1 MFTGIR
7 GDVMIK
13 TSSKNFGGTLLRNKN
28 IFPGIVK
35 YISKSLVFQSITVT
49 AVVSCS
55 GVSLA
60 QDVVLDSGNT
70 TWTSDTLVDGDLYV
84 GYNNKDIGL
93 TIANGAKVY
102 STNGYVGYRT
112 GSSGTVTVSGPGS
125 SWIIPRVNYVLANDI
140 TVNQNSTLNIENG
153 GNVDAKYFTFA
164 STSQL
169 NVTGNGSTLTA
180 DRISNSGT
188 VLVGNGGSINAIDA
202 QFDGLPADG
211 ADNSL
216 ATFVVRGAGSK
227 VTSTGTLTVGANTSI
242 EDGGAIVAQDVGIGT
257 SGSFQ
262 NFVVTGA
269 QSRMD
274 VNGTLTVNGGYAPN
288 SNISIADSANLNVKN
303 GITMATGG
311 HLTIGGKIDL
321 GNLALGGE
329 PKGQAAAAAGY
340 INPDAVISFGSSER
354 AYLNFNHT
362 QTGYVFANALT
373 GDGNIKSMSGETI
386 LTGDLSKFE
395 ATDNLGGI
403 IVDGGSTLVLA
414 SNLGTGVTNYDNVFA
429 WQTNIDVKNGT
440 FNVKADTGAIRKN
453 FLGSEYFSSN
463 IDVWGD
469 RNAGSAFG
477 RLIGSGA
484 VGNVTLE
491 KGALISPGN
500 SDNAIGTFTV
510 NGNLSF
516 GEGSAYDVDI
526 AGNGAS
532 DKIVVQTLKAWTGTD
547 AQNNPTYVDSA
558 GKTSIANNVS
568 VQVTALD
575 AATSYQNGQTY
586 TILSSAGGI
595 QGQFAQA
602 ISKSAFL
609 DVALAQTSNQ
619 VDLTIAVKD
628 TGTPNPGTPNPG
640 NPDPGTPN
648 PGTPNPGNPDPGTP
662 NPGNPD
668 PGTPNPGTPNP
679 GTPSTGLFDSV
690 AVTGNQ
696 RNVAR
701 ALNTLQQSGQ
711 SLALYNSLLPL
722 SAEEARHAFE
732 ALSGEVHASA
742 LGTLVTSSTLLRN
755 SVNDRMRASF
765 NTVGARSAPVMA
777 YADGDTKFDTA
788 YKDMPLFTAWGQGFG
803 TWNSID
809 GNGNAADLSSSTGGF
824 VAGLDIPVSA
834 DWRLGAV
841 GGYSRSSFDAN
852 DRSSFGHSDNYHLG
866 MYAGAQYGEL
876 SFRSGLTYTWHQ
888 VSTNRSV
895 AFSGFNDHLKADYD
909 VGSFQAFGE
918 LGYRID
924 VSTVAFEPFANLT
937 HVNVQRDGFNER
949 GGIAALSSPSDSLDT
964 TLTTLGLRAS
974 SDFMLGGYIAKARG
988 MLGWQHAFGDTDP
1001 TSRLA
1006 FVGSQSYVVSGTPLT
1021 KDAAVVELG
1030 IDVGLSDTAT
1040 IGIGY
1045 SGEFG
1050 SNETSNS
1057 INAKLD
1063 VRF

>member
-1 MFTGIR
+1 
-7 GDVMIK
+7 MIK

-463 IDVWGD
+463 LDVWGD

-640 NPDPGTPN
+640 NPD
-648 PGTPNPGNPDPGTP
+648 
-662 NPGNPD
+662 
-668 PGTPNPGTPNP
+668 
-679 GTPSTGLFDSV
+679 
-690 AVTGNQ
+690 
-696 RNVAR
+696 
-701 ALNTLQQSGQ
+701 
-711 SLALYNSLLPL
+711 
-722 SAEEARHAFE
+722 
-732 ALSGEVHASA
+732 
-742 LGTLVTSSTLLRN
+742 
-755 SVNDRMRASF
+755 
-765 NTVGARSAPVMA
+765 
-777 YADGDTKFDTA
+777 
-788 YKDMPLFTAWGQGFG
+788 
-803 TWNSID
+803 
-809 GNGNAADLSSSTGGF
+809 
-824 VAGLDIPVSA
+824 
-834 DWRLGAV
+834 
-841 GGYSRSSFDAN
+841 
-852 DRSSFGHSDNYHLG
+852 
-866 MYAGAQYGEL
+866 
-876 SFRSGLTYTWHQ
+876 
-888 VSTNRSV
+888 
-895 AFSGFNDHLKADYD
+895 
-909 VGSFQAFGE
+909 
-918 LGYRID
+918 
-924 VSTVAFEPFANLT
+924 
-937 HVNVQRDGFNER
+937 
-949 GGIAALSSPSDSLDT
+949 
-964 TLTTLGLRAS
+964 
-974 SDFMLGGYIAKARG
+974 
-988 MLGWQHAFGDTDP
+988 
-1001 TSRLA
+1001 
-1006 FVGSQSYVVSGTPLT
+1006 
-1021 KDAAVVELG
+1021 
-1030 IDVGLSDTAT
+1030 
-1040 IGIGY
+1040 
-1045 SGEFG
+1045 
-1050 SNETSNS
+1050 
-1057 INAKLD
+1057 
-1063 VRF
+1063 

>member
-1 MFTGIR
+1 
-7 GDVMIK
+7 MIK
-13 TSSKNFGGTLLRNKN
+13 NSSDKLKISSSKNPTLTYDFFSRL
-28 IFPGIVK
+28 
-35 YISKSLVFQSITVT
+35 SKSLVFRSITVT
-49 AVVSCS
+49 AVVSC
-55 GVSLA
+55 GDVSLA
-60 QDVVLDSGNT
+60 QDVVLDSGQT
-70 TWTSDTLVDGDLYV
+70 TWTNDTLINDDLYV
-84 GYNNKDIGL
+84 GYSNKDVGL
-93 TIANGAKVY
+93 TIADGAKVY
-102 STNGYVGYRT
+102 STNGYLGYRN
-112 GSSGTVTVSGPGS
+112 GSSGTVTVTGPGS
-125 SWIIPRVNYVLANDI
+125 SWIIPRANYVLANNIYISRDGA
-140 TVNQNSTLNIENG
+140 LNIENG
-153 GNVDAKYFTFA
+153 GSVDSKYFTFSGA
-164 STSQL
+164 TSL
-169 NVTGNGSTLTA
+169 KVTGNGSTLTG
-180 DRISNSGT
+180 DDVSGPVNVTIDNGGT
-188 VLVGNGGSINAIDA
+188 VKTVDATLDAVAFGSNDSISTLVI
-202 QFDGLPADG
+202 
-211 ADNSL
+211 
-216 ATFVVRGAGSK
+216 RGAGSK
-227 VTSTGTLTVGANTSI
+227 WTSTGTFTVGSNASI
-242 EDGGAIVAQDVGIGT
+242 EDGGAIVAQDAEIGI

-262 NFVVTGA
+262 NFVVTGSN
-269 QSRMD
+269 SRMD
-274 VNGTLTVNGGYAPN
+274 VNGTLTIGGSA
-288 SNISIADSANLNVKN
+288 SNANVSVADGANLNVQN
-303 GITMATGG
+303 GIIMESGG
-311 HLTIGGKIDL
+311 NLTIGGKIDSW
-321 GNLALGGE
+321 NLNHV
-329 PKGQAAAAAGY
+329 PTGQAPAAAGTV
-340 INPDAVISFGSSER
+340 NSSAVISFGKSEG

-362 QTGYVFANALT
+362 QSGYVFGATLT

-386 LTGDLSKFE
+386 LTGDLSKFD

-429 WQTNIDVKNGT
+429 WETNIQVQNGT

-469 RNAGSAFG
+469 RNVGNAFG

-484 VGNVTLE
+484 VGDVTLE

-510 NGNLSF
+510 NGDLIL

-526 AGNGAS
+526 AGSGAS
-532 DKIVVQTLKAWTGTD
+532 DKIIVKTLKTRTGTD
-547 AQNNPTYVDSA
+547 AQNNPTYVDAA
-558 GKTSIANNVS
+558 GRTFIDNNVS

-648 PGTPNPGNPDPGTP
+648 PGNPDPGTPNPGNPDPGTP

-668 PGTPNPGTPNP
+668 PGTPNPGNPDP

-690 AVTGNQ
+690 AVTKNQ

-701 ALNTLQQSGQ
+701 ALNTLEQSGQ

-732 ALSGEVHASA
+732 SLSGEVHASA
-742 LGTLVTSSTLLRN
+742 MNALMTSSTLVRDA
-755 SVNDRMRASF
+755 VNDRIRASF
-765 NTVGARSAPVMA
+765 DTVGARPVSVLA
-777 YADGDTKFDTA
+777 YAEGDERFGTKGD
-788 YKDMPLFTAWGQGFG
+788 DIPLYTAWGQGFG
-803 TWNSID
+803 RWNDID
-809 GNGNAADLSSSTGGF
+809 GNDNTADLNSSTGGF
-824 VAGLDIPVSA
+824 VGGFDVPVSA
-834 DWRLGAV
+834 DWRLGIL
-841 GGYSRSSFDAN
+841 GGYSRSSFDSN
-852 DRSSFGHSDNYHLG
+852 DRSSSGNSDNYHLG

-888 VSTNRSV
+888 VSTSRSV
-895 AFSGFNDHLKADYD
+895 AFPGFTDQLKADYD
-909 VGSFQAFGE
+909 AQSFQAFGE

-924 VSTVAFEPFANLT
+924 VSSIAFEPFANLT
-937 HVNVQRDGFNER
+937 HVNIQRDGFNER
-949 GGIAALSSPSDSLDT
+949 GGIAALTSSSESLDT

-974 SDFMLGGYIAKARG
+974 SDFMLGGYIARARG

-1001 TSRLA
+1001 SARLGFA
-1006 FVGSQSYVVSGTPLT
+1006 GSESYVVSGTSLT

-1030 IDVGLSDTAT
+1030 LDVAISDTAT

-1050 SNETSNS
+1050 NNETANS
-1057 INAKLD
+1057 VNAKLD

>member
-1 MFTGIR
+1 MIQNS
-7 GDVMIK
+7 GDKRNIAGLTK
-13 TSSKNFGGTLLRNKN
+13 ISLTHDFFSRLSK
-28 IFPGIVK
+28 P
-35 YISKSLVFQSITVT
+35 LVLPCVTVT
-49 AVVSCS
+49 VVVSCVD
-55 GVSLA
+55 VSFA

-70 TWTSDTLVDGDLYV
+70 TWTNDAVIDGDLYV
-84 GYNNKDIGL
+84 GYDNKDVELNI
-93 TIANGAKVY
+93 IDGAKIY
-102 STNGYVGYRT
+102 STNGYIGYRN

-140 TVNQNSTLNIENG
+140 VVGPNSTLNIENG
-153 GNVDAKYFTFA
+153 GSADAKYFTFA

-169 NVTGNGSTLTA
+169 NVTGNGSTVTA
-180 DRISNSGT
+180 DRISGIGNT
-188 VLVGNGGSINAIDA
+188 LVENGGSINVIDA
-202 QFDGLPADG
+202 EFG
-211 ADNSL
+211 ADT
-216 ATFVVRGAGSK
+216 AGTAFVVRGAGSK
-227 VTSTGTLTVGANTSI
+227 VTSTGTLTVGANASI
-242 EDGGAIVAQDVGIGT
+242 EDGGAIAAQDAEIGI

-262 NFVVTGA
+262 NFVVTGSN
-269 QSRMD
+269 SRMD
-274 VNGTLTVNGGYAPN
+274 VAGTLTVSPNGSPAA
-288 SNISIADSANLNVKN
+288 NISIADGANLNVKN
-303 GITMATGG
+303 GIIMESGG
-311 HLTIGGKIDL
+311 HLTIGGKVDL
-321 GNLALGGE
+321 ENLSLGGE
-329 PKGQAAAAAGY
+329 PKGQAAATAGY
-340 INPDAVISFGSSER
+340 INPDAVISFGSSEE

-403 IVDGGSTLVLA
+403 IVDGGSTLTLA
-414 SNLGTGVTNYDNVFA
+414 SNLGTGITNYDNVFA
-429 WQTNIDVKNGT
+429 WQTNIDVRNGT

-469 RNAGSAFG
+469 RNVGNAFG

-484 VGNVTLE
+484 VGNLTLE

-510 NGNLSF
+510 NGNISF
-516 GEGSAYDVDI
+516 AEGSAYDVDI

-547 AQNNPTYVDSA
+547 AQNNPTYVDAA
-558 GKTSIANNVS
+558 GKALIGDNVS

-609 DVALAQTSNQ
+609 VVALAQTSNQ

-640 NPDPGTPN
+640 TPNPGTPN
-648 PGTPNPGNPDPGTP
+648 PGTPNPGTPNPGTP
-662 NPGNPD
+662 N

-690 AVTGNQ
+690 AVTKNQ

-701 ALNTLQQSGQ
+701 ALNTLEQSGQ

-722 SAEEARHAFE
+722 SAEEARRAFE
-732 ALSGEVHASA
+732 SLSGEVHASA
-742 LGTLVTSSTLLRN
+742 LNTLMTSNTLVRN
-755 SVNDRMRASF
+755 AVNDRMRASF
-765 NTVGARSAPVMA
+765 DTVGARPAPVLG
-777 YADGDTKFDTA
+777 YAEGDDRFGVAAD
-788 YKDMPLFTAWGQGFG
+788 DIPLYSAWGQGFG
-803 TWNSID
+803 RWTDID
-809 GNGNAADLSSSTGGF
+809 GNDNAADLSSSSGGF
-824 VAGLDIPVSA
+824 VAGFDVPVSA
-834 DWRLGAV
+834 EWRLGV
-841 GGYSRSSFDAN
+841 LGGYSRSNFDSN
-852 DRSSFGHSDNYHLG
+852 ERSSSGNSDNYHLG
-866 MYAGAQYGEL
+866 MYAGAQYGDL

-888 VSTNRSV
+888 VSTSRSV
-895 AFSGFNDHLKADYD
+895 AFPGFSDQLRADYD
-909 VGSFQAFGE
+909 AQSFQAFGE

-924 VSTVAFEPFANLT
+924 VSSIAFEPFANLT
-937 HVNVQRDGFNER
+937 QVNVRRDGFNEQ
-949 GGIAALSSPSDSLDT
+949 GGIAALTSSSESLNT

-974 SDFMLGGYIAKARG
+974 SDFMLGEYIARARG
-988 MLGWQHAFGDTDP
+988 MVGWQHAFGDTDP
-1001 TSRLA
+1001 SARLELA
-1006 FVGSQSYVVSGTPLT
+1006 GSESYTISGTSLT

-1030 IDVGLSDTAT
+1030 VDVAISDTAT

-1050 SNETSNS
+1050 NNETANS
-1057 INAKLD
+1057 VNARLD